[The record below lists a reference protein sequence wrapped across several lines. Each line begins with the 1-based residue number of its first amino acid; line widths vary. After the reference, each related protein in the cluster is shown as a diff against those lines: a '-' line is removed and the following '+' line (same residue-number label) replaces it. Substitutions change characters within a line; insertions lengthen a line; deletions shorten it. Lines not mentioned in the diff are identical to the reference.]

1 MTNFVEE
8 GPCFPEATALA
19 GIIAHRVA
27 RIAVVGKAW
36 NDFLEEAGPR
46 VREMTTHDTEGDTTI
61 IVAAQRRMSEY
72 DILLHGVMGIEYE
85 ARHHRLARRLKRASV
100 EDERFLEI
108 FVEAVGL

>member
-8 GPCFPEATALA
+8 GPLSDRAGFPEATALA

-46 VREMTTHDTEGDTTI
+46 VREMTAHDTEGDTTI
-61 IVAAQRRMSEY
+61 IVAA
-72 DILLHGVMGIEYE
+72 
-85 ARHHRLARRLKRASV
+85 
-100 EDERFLEI
+100 
-108 FVEAVGL
+108 